1 MDEGKIT
8 DLLISLASQMSG
20 MRSDIQALKEDVSQ
34 NTKSNEE
41 KDKLMKEFI
50 EERTKY
56 AAQRQDAIKAEL
68 LGKIT
73 LVSSDTDKNSVE
85 ISILKKQIDE
95 IKTKDDKRVLTR
107 WEQIKD
113 YVFKAVM
120 VFTGSALA
128 FYIMH
133 IIQK

>member
-95 IKTKDDKRVLTR
+95 IKIKDDKRVLTR